1 MMNKQ
6 EFNQSWSKLHG
17 DAQITGV
24 IKGWLGISY
33 ILVKPLAKIRVT
45 PNLLTVLG
53 LFFGILLYL
62 NALSNWA
69 ILFLVLSLICDGIDG
84 SLAIITSKSGKWGAM
99 LDSVIDRITEVFWA
113 LTFISIGADQKL
125 VIAALLIA
133 VTQEYLRARSA
144 GLGLTDLGVV
154 TIAERPVRASILFVA
169 LVAFTLNL
177 EIINLLALL
186 WLIMQAVSLLT
197 VTKFSYKKLN

>member
-1 MMNKQ
+1 MNKQ

-24 IKGWLGISY
+24 VKGWLGISY
-33 ILVKPLAKIRVT
+33 ILVKPLAKLRVT
-45 PNLLTVLG
+45 PNLLTILG

-62 NALSNWA
+62 NALSIWA

-84 SLAIITSKSGKWGAM
+84 SLAIITGKNGKWGAM
-99 LDSVIDRITEVFWA
+99 LDSVVDRITEVFWA

-125 VIAALLIA
+125 VIAAVLIA
-133 VTQEYLRARSA
+133 ATQEYLRARSA

-177 EIINLLALL
+177 EFINLLALL

>member
-1 MMNKQ
+1 MNKQ

-24 IKGWLGISY
+24 VKGWLGISY
-33 ILVKPLAKIRVT
+33 ILVKPLAKLRVT
-45 PNLLTVLG
+45 PNLLTILG

-62 NALSNWA
+62 NALSIWA

-84 SLAIITSKSGKWGAM
+84 SLAIITGKNGKWGAM
-99 LDSVIDRITEVFWA
+99 LDSVVDRITEVFWA

-125 VIAALLIA
+125 VLAAVLIAA
-133 VTQEYLRARSA
+133 TQEYLRARSA

-177 EIINLLALL
+177 EFINLLALL
-186 WLIMQAVSLLT
+186 WLIMQAISLLT
-197 VTKFSYKKLN
+197 LTKFSYKKLN

>member
-1 MMNKQ
+1 MNKQ

-24 IKGWLGISY
+24 VKGWLGISY
-33 ILVKPLAKIRVT
+33 ILVKPLAKLRVT
-45 PNLLTVLG
+45 PNLLTILG

-62 NALSNWA
+62 NALSIWA

-84 SLAIITSKSGKWGAM
+84 SLAIITGKNGKWGAM
-99 LDSVIDRITEVFWA
+99 LDSVVDRITEVFWA

-125 VIAALLIA
+125 VIAAVLIA
-133 VTQEYLRARSA
+133 ATQEYLRARSA

-186 WLIMQAVSLLT
+186 WLIMQAISLLT
-197 VTKFSYKKLN
+197 LTKFSYKKLN